1 MIRGLVSG
9 MKTRD
14 GTERKALAAAG
25 LKPIYGDLAECL
37 GSLRKGDLVGVT
49 DLRALGRKRT
59 DIERSLKILHRR
71 GHAAITIPERRRSD
85 GPDGAILLSEALGML
100 ANDGRGKR
108 KRKKRSEHQMPLDQ
122 IKVFWFNP
130 LLSVK
135 QVMAA
140 VNGDKRYPV
149 KIGYTTIWRHLGMRK
164 STAGR
169 PSKKE

>member
-1 MIRGLVSG
+1 MIRGLISG

-14 GTERKALAAAG
+14 GAERKALAAAG
-25 LKPIYGDLAECL
+25 LKPIYEDLNECL
-37 GSLRKGDLVGVT
+37 DSLRKGDLVGVT
-49 DLRALGRKRT
+49 DFRPFGRKLESIKAVLAR
-59 DIERSLKILHRR
+59 LHKG

-85 GPDGAILLSEALGML
+85 GPEGVLLLSETLELL

-108 KRKKRSEHQMPLDQ
+108 KRKKRSERQMPLDQ

-135 QVMAA
+135 QVMKAI
-140 VNGDKRYPV
+140 NSDKRYPV
-149 KIGYTTIWRHLGMRK
+149 SIGYTTVWRHLGKRQ
-164 STAGR
+164 SVAGR

>member
-1 MIRGLVSG
+1 
-9 MKTRD
+9 MKSRD
-14 GTERKALAAAG
+14 GAERKALAAAG
-25 LKPIYGDLAECL
+25 LKPIYEDLAECL
-37 GSLRKGDLVGVT
+37 GSLRKGDLIGVT

-85 GPDGAILLSEALGML
+85 GPEGAVLFSEALELL

-108 KRKKRSEHQMPLDQ
+108 KRKKRSERQMPLNQ

-135 QVMAA
+135 EVMAA
-140 VNGDKRYPV
+140 TKSDKRYPV
-149 KIGYTTIWRHLGMRK
+149 SIGYTTIWRHLGPRN
-164 STAGR
+164 SVAGR
-169 PSKKE
+169 PSKKD